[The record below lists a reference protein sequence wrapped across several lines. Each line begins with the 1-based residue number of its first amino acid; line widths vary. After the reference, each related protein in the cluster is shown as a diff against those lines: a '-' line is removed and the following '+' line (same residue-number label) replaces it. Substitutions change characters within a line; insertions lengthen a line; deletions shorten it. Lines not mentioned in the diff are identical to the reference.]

1 MDVKITAL
9 KVQKRNPNRVNVY
22 LDGEFAFGL
31 ARIVAAWLQVGQMLT
46 QTQIA
51 NLQAKDTDE
60 VAFQSA
66 LRLLNIRPRSEQEIQ
81 RSLVKKGYSEEV
93 IQATLERL
101 RSGGLVDD
109 AAFARVWVENQNL
122 FRPRG
127 RRALAIELRHKGIAD
142 EHIRSALDEEL
153 DEGELAFQAAQKYA
167 RRLAGLGKIEFRNKL
182 GQFLARRGF
191 SYDTISP
198 TVARIWEEIEVS
210 DTQGLPGEA
219 LHTQEEERW
228 TSIKS

>member
-1 MDVKITAL
+1 MDAKITAL

-31 ARIVAAWLQVGQMLT
+31 ARIVAAWLQIGQVLT
-46 QTQIA
+46 DAQTA
-51 NLQAKDTDE
+51 SLQAKDTAE

-66 LRLLNIRPRSEQEIQ
+66 LRLLNLRPRSEQEIQ
-81 RSLVKKGYSEEV
+81 RSLQKKGYSEEV
-93 IQATLERL
+93 ILATLERL
-101 RSGGLVDD
+101 RLDGLVDD
-109 AAFARVWVENQNL
+109 AAFARVWVENQNI

-127 RRALAIELRHKGIAD
+127 RRALAVELRHKGIAD
-142 EHIRSALDEEL
+142 ELIRGVLGEDL
-153 DEGELAFQAAQKYA
+153 DEGELAYQAAQKHA
-167 RRLAGLGKIEFRNKL
+167 RRLVGLGKIEFRNKL

-198 TVARIWEEIEVS
+198 TVARIWEEIQSS

-228 TSIKS
+228 TPIKS